1 MTSLKT
7 GSLRVLIVDDSRI
20 SRTKMIEMLKIAGFP
35 HLDEAKDAAEADA
48 KMEAQRYDIVF
59 LDWVMPGKSG
69 VSLLEQW
76 RVDKLYR
83 DVAVIV
89 VSAESEPKAIVAAL
103 KAGAISY
110 IVKPVAEAV
119 LKDNITKT
127 LAWLEQCG
135 RFKEAPV

>member
-1 MTSLKT
+1 MTNLKI

-20 SRTKMIEMLKIAGFP
+20 SRTKMIEMLKQAGFKN
-35 HLDEAKDAAEADA
+35 LDEAKDAAEADS
-48 KMEAQRYDIVF
+48 KMEAHRYDIVF
-59 LDWVMPGKSG
+59 LDWIMPGKSG

-103 KAGAISY
+103 KAGALSY
-110 IVKPVAEAV
+110 IVKPVVEAV
-119 LKDNITKT
+119 LQDNITKT

-135 RFKEAPV
+135 RFKEVPV